1 MPGDRMS
8 VPVVV
13 RAAGPKFETDTAE
26 HLLRRIYLPDHLY
39 LDGRG
44 DAVRIAVVEREEA
57 GAFSVSLPRV
67 ASSGMFSSFRLRQCR
82 W

>member
-26 HLLRRIYLPDHLY
+26 HLLRRIYLPDGVIIRHSKSATIFE
-39 LDGRG
+39 D
-44 DAVRIAVVEREEA
+44 I
-57 GAFSVSLPRV
+57 
-67 ASSGMFSSFRLRQCR
+67 
-82 W
+82 

>member
-26 HLLRRIYLPDHLY
+26 HLLRRICLP
-39 LDGRG
+39 GRRTVCIWT
-44 DAVRIAVVEREEA
+44 AAA
-57 GAFSVSLPRV
+57 ML
-67 ASSGMFSSFRLRQCR
+67 SG
-82 W
+82 